1 MAKKTNTAKT
11 NTSQTNMT
19 LEDALKKENSI
30 DKTKRLNMLTPLA
43 RGMDEDEIK
52 EIMKGTSSKSYK
64 ITDLHSIRE
73 FCSYRIKNGLPVFPF
88 KNMVLTDEHFPPS
101 Y

>member
-1 MAKKTNTAKT
+1 MAKSKTAKT
-11 NTSQTNMT
+11 NTAQTNVT

-30 DKTKRLNMLTPLA
+30 DKVKMLNILTSTA
-43 RGMDEDEIK
+43 KKMDEDEIK
-52 EIMKGTSSKSYK
+52 EIMKGTSNKSYHLN
-64 ITDLHSIRE
+64 DLHSIRE
-73 FCSYRIKNGLPVFPF
+73 LGSYRIKNGLPVFPF